1 MQENVH
7 QITIEQKKNV
17 AVSGVEGVLSF
28 SESKISLLLIG
39 GGKLYVAGSSL
50 KITGFS
56 KEKGLFTASG
66 SVVGVSYGGKSFAAK
81 IFR

>member
-1 MQENVH
+1 MQEQVH
-7 QITIEQKKNV
+7 QIVIEQKKTIN
-17 AVSGVEGVLSF
+17 VSGVEGVLSF
-28 SESKISLLLIG
+28 SEGKIALSLIG

-56 KEKGLFTASG
+56 KEKGQFSASG
-66 SVVGVSYGGKSFAAK
+66 SIIGVSYGGKSFASK